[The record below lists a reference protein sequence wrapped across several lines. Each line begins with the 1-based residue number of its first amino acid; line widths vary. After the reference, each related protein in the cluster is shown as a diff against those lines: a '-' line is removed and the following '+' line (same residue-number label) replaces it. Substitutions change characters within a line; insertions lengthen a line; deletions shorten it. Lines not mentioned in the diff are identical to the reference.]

1 MVDQDNLMEEDSEGS
16 ESDGDCKNEKE
27 DESNKKTI
35 WFDKLEVLIDYVRNV
50 SFDLIHTLGTCLS
63 LDEMMIRLKGKSL
76 ETHRIK
82 KKPIKEGFKFFVLS
96 TMNGFILNFTP
107 DGRTAAKKK
116 RTRIHRTKGYR
127 QN

>member
-1 MVDQDNLMEEDSEGS
+1 MVRMKKKMKQT
-16 ESDGDCKNEKE
+16 KNQ
-27 DESNKKTI
+27 
-35 WFDKLEVLIDYVRNV
+35 FGDKLKLLIDHVRDV

-63 LDEMMIRLKGKSL
+63 LDEMMIRFKGKSL
-76 ETHRIK
+76 ETHRVK

-107 DGRTAAKKK
+107 DGQTAAKKK